1 MIPAGCPV
9 PEKQHTLRGKT
20 MIKYITVIGGGS
32 TGHAAAAHLTGKGF
46 EVTLCDN
53 ENFKAELDAVKEA
66 GVMLRGRAGRGIYPL
81 ARVTHDFKA
90 AVESAELLFICVP
103 AARHAEIAER
113 IAPYMQEGQS
123 VLILPG
129 NLASF
134 IFRDVF
140 KKYNVPESVI
150 IAEMEGNLC
159 PCRLTAPAEVTVGLP
174 IRAKKIAALPG
185 RRTSE
190 FMERNE
196 GVLDFIANKNVL
208 EGALLSDNYVLH
220 IGTTLLA
227 SSTVDSMGEDFI
239 LFQHGLTDYAVHCT
253 EAIRQERI
261 RLLEKFGLKERDSA
275 TEFFEELRDWKNH
288 PEYAVFRTLKGPDS
302 LHHRYVEE
310 DATAC
315 ASMALSCAKRLGI
328 EMPVLQSV
336 ITLASAVNEKDYYKE
351 GRTLENS
358 GFGPELTMEEILAEI
373 N

>member
-1 MIPAGCPV
+1 MV
-9 PEKQHTLRGKT
+9 KN
-20 MIKYITVIGGGS
+20 ITVIGGGS

-46 EVTLCDN
+46 SVTLCDN
-53 ENFKAELDAVKEA
+53 ENFKEELDAVKEEG
-66 GVMLRGRAGRGIYPL
+66 GVMLRGRAGRGIFPV
-81 ARVTHDFKA
+81 ACVTHDFKE

-103 AARHAEIAER
+103 AARHQEIAER
-113 IAPYMQEGQS
+113 IAPYMREEQS

-140 KKYNVPESVI
+140 QKNHVPESVI

-159 PCRLTAPAEVTVGLP
+159 PCRLTAPAEVTIGLP
-174 IRAKKIAALPG
+174 ICAKKIAALPG
-185 RRTSE
+185 SKTTE
-190 FMERNE
+190 FMERNK
-196 GVLDFIANKNVL
+196 GVLDFVANKHVL

-261 RLLEKFGLKERDSA
+261 RLLTAFGLEERDSA

-288 PEYAVFRTLKGPDS
+288 PEYSVFRTLKGPDS
-302 LHHRYVEE
+302 LQHRYIEE
-310 DATAC
+310 DAVAC
-315 ASMALSCAKRLGI
+315 ASMALSCAERLGI
-328 EMPVLQSV
+328 EMPVLRSV
-336 ITLASAVNEKDYYKE
+336 ITLASAVNKRDYYAE
-351 GRTLENS
+351 GRTLKNS
-358 GFGPELTMEEILAEI
+358 GFASELSMEEIVSKI
-373 N
+373 S

>member
-1 MIPAGCPV
+1 
-9 PEKQHTLRGKT
+9 
-20 MIKYITVIGGGS
+20 MIKNITVIGGGS

-46 EVTLCDN
+46 AVTLCDN
-53 ENFKAELDAVKEA
+53 ENFKKELDAVNAEG

-81 ARVTHDFKA
+81 ACVTHDFKQ
-90 AVESAELLFICVP
+90 AVESAELIFICVP
-103 AARHAEIAER
+103 AARHREIAER
-113 IAPYMQEGQS
+113 IAPYMKEEQS

-129 NLASF
+129 NLGSF

-140 KKYNVPESVI
+140 QENKVPESVI
-150 IAEMEGNLC
+150 LAEMEGNLC

-185 RRTSE
+185 NRTAE
-190 FMERNE
+190 FIERNE
-196 GVLDFIANKNVL
+196 GVLDFIPNKNVL

-227 SSTVDSMGEDFI
+227 SSTIDSMGEDFI
-239 LFQHGLTDYAVHCT
+239 LFQHGLTDYAVQCT

-261 RLLEKFGLKERDSA
+261 RLLAAFGLEERDSA

-302 LHHRYVEE
+302 LHHRYIEE
-310 DATAC
+310 DAVAC
-315 ASMALSCAKRLGI
+315 ASMALSCAERLNI
-328 EMPVLQSV
+328 EMPVLKSV
-336 ITLASAVNEKDYYKE
+336 ITLASAVNGKDYYGE

-358 GFGPELTMEEILAEI
+358 GFAPEISMEDII
-373 N
+373 SKIS

>member
-1 MIPAGCPV
+1 
-9 PEKQHTLRGKT
+9 
-20 MIKYITVIGGGS
+20 MIKNITVIGGGS
-32 TGHAAAAHLTGKGF
+32 TGHAAAAHLTGRGF
-46 EVTLCDN
+46 AVTLCDN
-53 ENFKAELDAVKEA
+53 ENFKEELDAVSAEG

-81 ARVTHDFKA
+81 ACVTQDFKQ

-103 AARHAEIAER
+103 AARHREVAER
-113 IAPYMQEGQS
+113 IAPYMKEEQS

-129 NLASF
+129 NLGSF

-140 KKYNVPESVI
+140 QENNVPKSVLL
-150 IAEMEGNLC
+150 AEMEGNLC

-185 RRTSE
+185 SRTAE
-190 FMERNE
+190 FIKRNE
-196 GVLDFIANKNVL
+196 GVLDFIPNKNVL

-227 SSTVDSMGEDFI
+227 SSTIDTMGEEFI

-261 RLLEKFGLKERDSA
+261 RLLAAFGLEERDSA

-302 LHHRYVEE
+302 LHHRYIEE
-310 DATAC
+310 DAAAC
-315 ASMALSCAKRLGI
+315 ASMALSCAERLKI
-328 EMPVLQSV
+328 EMPVLKSV
-336 ITLASAVNEKDYYKE
+336 ITLASAVNEKDYYGE

-358 GFGPELTMEEILAEI
+358 GFAPEISMEDIISEIS
-373 N
+373 